1 MDLVVTAAVSQLYRG
16 SPDPM
21 NASETQAKDDS
32 LRRRI
37 RNGALGLG
45 VLALAFYF
53 GFIVLLV
60 HHSHH

>member
-1 MDLVVTAAVSQLYRG
+1 
-16 SPDPM
+16 M
-21 NASETQAKDDS
+21 NASETEVKDVS
-32 LRRRI
+32 VRRRI

>member
-1 MDLVVTAAVSQLYRG
+1 
-16 SPDPM
+16 M
-21 NASETQAKDDS
+21 NASV
-32 LRRRI
+32 RRRI

>member
-1 MDLVVTAAVSQLYRG
+1 
-16 SPDPM
+16 M
-21 NASETQAKDDS
+21 NASETEAKDDS
-32 LRRRI
+32 VRRRI

>member
-21 NASETQAKDDS
+21 SATQGQAKDGAV
-32 LRRRI
+32 RRRV

-45 VLALAFYF
+45 LLALAFYL

-60 HHSHH
+60 SRSHH

>member
-1 MDLVVTAAVSQLYRG
+1 
-16 SPDPM
+16 M
-21 NASETQAKDDS
+21 NAGETEVKDYS
-32 LRRRI
+32 VRRRI

>member
-1 MDLVVTAAVSQLYRG
+1 MSAAETETS
-16 SPDPM
+16 SP
-21 NASETQAKDDS
+21 S

-45 VLALAFYF
+45 SVALLFYF

-60 HHSHH
+60 YRSHH

>member
-1 MDLVVTAAVSQLYRG
+1 
-16 SPDPM
+16 M
-21 NASETQAKDDS
+21 NAGETEIKDDPV
-32 LRRRI
+32 RRRI

-45 VLALAFYF
+45 LLALAFYF